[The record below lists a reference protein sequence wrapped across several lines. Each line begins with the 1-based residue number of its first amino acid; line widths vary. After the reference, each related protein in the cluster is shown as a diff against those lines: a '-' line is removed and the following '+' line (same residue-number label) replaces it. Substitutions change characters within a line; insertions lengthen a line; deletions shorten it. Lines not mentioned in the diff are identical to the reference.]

1 MSGAGR
7 GRAVNRDRAR
17 LAESLKIPS
26 MIYLLGDVQGCGDPL
41 ARLLDE
47 VAFSP
52 SRDHLYVL
60 GDLVNRGPDSLG
72 VLRRLK
78 ALGSSATCLL
88 GNHDLHLLGV
98 AQGVRKLHKGDT
110 VADILDAPDREEWLA
125 WLRQHRLAVQA
136 HGWLM
141 VHAGVLPQWD
151 ATQTLALAA
160 EVEAVLQGPG
170 LAEFLPLMYGKQP
183 DVWRD
188 DLTGADRWRCA
199 INGLTRVR
207 FCTAEGRMDFENKDG
222 AAAAPEGLMPWFDV
236 PGRRTVGTPVAFGH
250 WSTLGLINRDD
261 LLSLD
266 TGCVWGGQLTAVRL
280 SDSGREV
287 IQIPCAKAQKP
298 GGV

>member
-1 MSGAGR
+1 
-7 GRAVNRDRAR
+7 
-17 LAESLKIPS
+17 
-26 MIYLLGDVQGCGDPL
+26 MIYLLGDLQGCGNPL

-47 VAFSP
+47 VGFSP

-98 AQGVRKLHKGDT
+98 AHGVRKLHKGDT
-110 VADILDAPDREEWLA
+110 VSDILDAPDREDWLH
-125 WLRQHRLAVQA
+125 WLRHRRMAVQA

-141 VHAGVLPQWD
+141 VHAGVVPQWD

-160 EVEAVLQGPG
+160 EIEALLQGPN
-170 LAEFLPLMYGKQP
+170 LADFLPRMYGKTP
-183 DVWRD
+183 ERWD
-188 DLTGADRWRCA
+188 DALQGVDRWRCA
-199 INGLTRVR
+199 INSLTRLR
-207 FCTAEGRMDFENKDG
+207 LCQRDGTMDFEAKDG
-222 AAAAPEGLMPWFDV
+222 AAEAPAGLMPWFEV
-236 PGRRTVGTPVAFGH
+236 PGRRTQGTPVAFGH

-280 SDSGREV
+280 GDRGREV
-287 IQIPCAKAQKP
+287 IQIPCSRDP
-298 GGV
+298 SPRSV